1 MTNWLRKKSLFHTPR
16 KAVAAPVR
24 PVAGRFWFLNILWIM
39 TKKACTVLG
48 ALMLI
53 MMVIIFWSA
62 SKVVNE
68 EPPKLPN
75 EMVLFLRMEKSLP
88 DKRGA
93 QDYFSQFGLAPAAL
107 TTSELVD
114 ALDKAATDNRVKG
127 FVLSLRSGGYE
138 LAQLQE
144 IRNAV
149 LKFKKSG
156 KFTKVYAPSYGEAG
170 SGLGMYYLASSFDE
184 IWMQPVGVVSIAG
197 LNAEMPY
204 FKDILE
210 RYGVKGQFFQR
221 KEYKNAMENL
231 TANEM
236 SPSSRQMM
244 TELIGDLGNQVTIGV
259 AKDRKK
265 VSKNFRSLVDQ
276 GLFTDDEALK
286 AGLIDRLDYGDVLLS
301 EIRIQLDGK
310 EDSKKTG
317 FTDVA
322 DYATLTKKSNSSK
335 SRIAVVHIHGMIMD
349 GGGSSPLAFDEKSA
363 DATVIAQAI
372 RDAASDKNVSHIVV
386 RVNSPGGSPSASESI
401 RRAIVWAKEKKQ
413 KPVIVSM
420 GSTAASGGYWIS
432 ANADKIYADAATLT
446 GSIGV
451 VGGKFDASGLFE
463 KYGVNWDGVS
473 YGKNAGMW
481 AMNRGFNAAE
491 QERFEA
497 TLDNV
502 YDHFIK
508 IVAEGRKLK
517 PDQVEEIAK
526 GRVWT
531 GRQAKEIGLVDQIG
545 GLDMVLDDISKSKAL
560 ENRHKLAVVDYPP
573 PENPLEEL
581 FNMVKRRSPFG
592 AELPQSL
599 KGMAAYLPFLEN
611 DRLVYAPL
619 PAL

>member
-1 MTNWLRKKSLFHTPR
+1 MTNWLRKKSLFHTPKKTVVVEKKSDR
-16 KAVAAPVR
+16 
-24 PVAGRFWFLNILWIM
+24 WWLLNILWIM
-39 TKKACTVLG
+39 TRKACTVLG
-48 ALMLI
+48 AIMLVT
-53 MMVIIFWSA
+53 MVIFFWLA
-62 SKVVNE
+62 SNIVKE

-75 EMVLFLRMEKSLP
+75 QMVLFLRMEKSLP
-88 DKRGA
+88 DKSGA
-93 QDYFSQFGLAPAAL
+93 QDYFSQFGLAPEPL

-114 ALDKAATDNRVKG
+114 ALDKAATDSRVKG

-149 LKFKKSG
+149 LEFKKSG

-170 SGLGMYYLASSFDE
+170 SGLGMYYLASAFDE

-204 FKDILE
+204 FKDILG

-221 KEYKNAMENL
+221 KEYKSAMENL

-236 SPSSRQMM
+236 SPASRQMM

-265 VSKNFRSLVDQ
+265 VSKNFKALVNQ

-301 EIRIQLDGK
+301 ELRIQIDGD

-317 FTDVA
+317 FTDIA
-322 DYATLTKKSNSSK
+322 DYAKLAKKSNLSK
-335 SRIAVVHIHGMIMD
+335 SKIAVVHIQGMITD
-349 GGGSSPLAFDEKSA
+349 GGGASPLSLDEKSA
-363 DATVIAQAI
+363 DATKIAQAI

-401 RRAIVWAKEKKQ
+401 RRAIVWAKEKKK
-413 KPVIVSM
+413 KPVVVSM
-420 GSTAASGGYWIS
+420 GGTAASGGYWIS

-451 VGGKFDASGLFE
+451 VGGKFDASGFFE

-473 YGKNAGMW
+473 YGKNSGMW
-481 AMNRGFNAAE
+481 AINRGFNAAE

-508 IVAEGRKLK
+508 IVAQGRKLK
-517 PDQVEEIAK
+517 PEQVEKIAK

-531 GRQAKEIGLVDQIG
+531 GRQAKEVGLVDQIG
-545 GLDMVLDDISKSKAL
+545 GLDMVLDDIAKTRNL
-560 ENRHKLAVVDYPP
+560 ESRHKLSVSDYPP

-581 FNMVKRRSPFG
+581 LDMAKRRSPFG
-592 AELPQSL
+592 AEVPQSL
-599 KGMAAYLPFLEN
+599 KGMAAYLPFLSN
-611 DRLVYAPL
+611 DRLIYTPL
-619 PAL
+619 PNL